1 MPPKKAK
8 GRDALFMGLG
18 DVIFP
23 GMLVISSITFLPET
37 GPVVFDFWGG
47 DSIPVTLG
55 PMIVGMG
62 TLVGGLVGYAA
73 LMTQVARG
81 KPQAGL
87 PLLNGGSILGY
98 LISGTIALGFG
109 KLWQD
114 ITFL

>member
-1 MPPKKAK
+1 
-8 GRDALFMGLG
+8 MGLG

-23 GMLVISSITFLPET
+23 GMLVISSITFLPEI
-37 GPVVFDFWGG
+37 GPIVFDFWG
-47 DSIPVTLG
+47 DPTKPVHLG

-62 TLVGGLVGYAA
+62 TLVGGLLGYIA

-81 KPQAGL
+81 RPQAGL

-98 LISGTIALGFG
+98 LVSGTIALGLG
-109 KLWQD
+109 NLWQD